1 MICRRSGNG
10 IQLLGHSWGYTRDP
24 CLHTLQSPRPETF
37 SAAPMKTL
45 DSAPWHPAPWILGA
59 GSCGLGLG
67 PWALSWVMGVFC
79 RQATSHERQPRAHSP
94 SAWQK
99 ERVADRGGQSLTS
112 PNRAGQL
119 ASRVHRSGKTRWGP
133 AVAVIYNVSTMAS
146 CRPPEPPRASQDL
159 GYTGRSS
166 LSSFMWHRVGF
177 ASWLDC
183 V

>member
-1 MICRRSGNG
+1 
-10 IQLLGHSWGYTRDP
+10 
-24 CLHTLQSPRPETF
+24 
-37 SAAPMKTL
+37 MKTL
-45 DSAPWHPAPWILGA
+45 DSAPWRPAPWILNPGRRVLRPEPW
-59 GSCGLGLG
+59 SLGLKLG
-67 PWALSWVMGVFC
+67 HGGCC

-119 ASRVHRSGKTRWGP
+119 ASRVHRSGKARWGP
-133 AVAVIYNVSTMAS
+133 ALAVVYTVSTMGS
-146 CRPPEPPRASQDL
+146 CRPPELSRASHDL

-166 LSSFMWHRVGF
+166 LSAFMWHRVGF